1 MDVLKRLSRFLA
13 GADLPEQQRDG
24 GREIRLVGLIVLVG
38 TLTAAVFHLAVHL
51 TTGKGYPYDT
61 FLFDPR
67 GTFNDFNSVYHT
79 ALVYG
84 PPHTTDTVYSTPL
97 HLLMTYATAL
107 PDVVVWMIF
116 NAVFLATL
124 VAVVW
129 YGVTRRVGG
138 RRLRQAYTAIF
149 VALSYPVLFAL
160 QLGNLEM
167 LMFVLLAAFAYLHY
181 ERKSRWSWVPLAL
194 AIAGKYYVAVL
205 LVLYVRERRWKELA
219 YTVTGAMAVTVLSAI
234 VLAAHSGF
242 TVPQVLGNTRTT
254 LDGFG
259 AYATNME
266 AVQHGHS
273 LWGLFRLLNMYS
285 NYVVTGPN
293 LSFCYLLLCLAIFA
307 WVSVRVITTDLAPW
321 KCFTALLVAG
331 LCLPIQSHDYTLV
344 HILLPLAL
352 IGAYGADSRHGRRA
366 AILLGLLLIPADY
379 RVLIFDVTSSAIVY
393 PLVCIALIVTCV
405 TPDAAPQV
413 VEARGDAFGTRRF
426 AFRRNRGRAVSADD
440 ATISVA
446 STRATDTGGERP

>member
-13 GADLPEQQRDG
+13 GAVLPEQQRDG
-24 GREIRLVGLIVLVG
+24 GREIRLAGLIVLVG

-67 GTFNDFNSVYHT
+67 GTFNDFNSVYHM

-84 PPHTTDTVYSTPL
+84 PPHTTDRVYSTPL

-194 AIAGKYYVAVL
+194 ASPRFSLGLSQRREGASAGPLPCMCRQLDPRTRVSR
-205 LVLYVRERRWKELA
+205 VRACHLRCADAR
-219 YTVTGAMAVTVLSAI
+219 
-234 VLAAHSGF
+234 H
-242 TVPQVLGNTRTT
+242 R
-254 LDGFG
+254 
-259 AYATNME
+259 
-266 AVQHGHS
+266 
-273 LWGLFRLLNMYS
+273 
-285 NYVVTGPN
+285 
-293 LSFCYLLLCLAIFA
+293 LSFA
-307 WVSVRVITTDLAPW
+307 D
-321 KCFTALLVAG
+321 
-331 LCLPIQSHDYTLV
+331 QSD
-344 HILLPLAL
+344 
-352 IGAYGADSRHGRRA
+352 
-366 AILLGLLLIPADY
+366 
-379 RVLIFDVTSSAIVY
+379 
-393 PLVCIALIVTCV
+393 
-405 TPDAAPQV
+405 
-413 VEARGDAFGTRRF
+413 
-426 AFRRNRGRAVSADD
+426 
-440 ATISVA
+440 
-446 STRATDTGGERP
+446 